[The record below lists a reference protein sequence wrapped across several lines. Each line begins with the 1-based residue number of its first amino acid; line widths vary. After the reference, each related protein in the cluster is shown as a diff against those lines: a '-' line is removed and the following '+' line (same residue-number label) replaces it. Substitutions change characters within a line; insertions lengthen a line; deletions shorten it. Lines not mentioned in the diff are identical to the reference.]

1 MGTADVIPGVSGGTM
16 AFILGIYRQLI
27 EAIKSFDRDWI
38 VSIFR
43 LDQAIFLHRPHF
55 GFLIPLVAG
64 IVTALFFF
72 TRVVSIPL
80 LLRSHPE
87 LVYSLFFGLI
97 TGSIFVLARQL
108 GQFSIWDTVLIVMA
122 TIIGWYTFNLVP
134 AATPDTGWFIFLSGA
149 LAICAMILP
158 GISGSFV
165 LLMLKKYAT
174 VFNAIGYLE
183 FNIIIPFLLGIITGL
198 ALFSRILSW
207 FLNNFYRPTIL
218 FILGLLCASLWVIWP
233 FQTRDY
239 MVVRGKEHLIKSVP
253 YLPDHLDLNLLYPAL
268 VCILG
273 LLTVLAI
280 DYFAHRQG
288 VIRDVQ

>member
-16 AFILGIYRQLI
+16 AFILGIYPQLI
-27 EAIKSFDRDWI
+27 EAIKSFDRQWI

-43 LDQAIFLHRPHF
+43 VDQAVILHRPHF
-55 GFLIPLVAG
+55 GFLIPLLAG
-64 IVTALFFF
+64 ILFALVFF
-72 TRVVSIPL
+72 TRIISIPL

-97 TGSIFVLARQL
+97 TGSIYILARQL
-108 GQFSIWDTVLIVMA
+108 GKLGFWECILIFTAM
-122 TIIGWYTFNLVP
+122 IMGWYTFNLVP
-134 AATPDTGWFIFLSGA
+134 AATPDSSWFIFLSGA

-174 VFNAIGYLE
+174 VFNAIGYLD
-183 FNIIIPFLLGIITGL
+183 FNILIPFLLGIITGL

-233 FQTRDY
+233 FQMRDY
-239 MVVRGKEHLIKSVP
+239 VTVHGKEHLVRSVP
-253 YLPDHLDLNLLYPAL
+253 YLPDQLGYNLVYPVL
-268 VCILG
+268 ICMLG
-273 LLTVLAI
+273 LLIVLTI

-288 VIRDVQ
+288 VIRDEQ